1 MINSEQ
7 KLINT
12 LSGRKVLYIATKNKD
27 YIRIQ
32 QEINLIKKYSK
43 EFQVIVSDKRNY
55 LQRIIEVYKLL
66 FFTSIKSYD
75 IVFISFMPQ
84 MVVPF
89 WKWKFKKKLVIVD
102 FFISI
107 FDTLVDDRKKV
118 SSETMMAKVLHY
130 IDRITVKNADFVIC
144 DTKAHGKF
152 FSDEFGITLNKLV
165 VLYLEADNSLY
176 HPMRLERPEILKDKF
191 VVLYFGS
198 ILPVQGIEV
207 VLDAIGILKEQ
218 NNIYFIIIGPVNEN
232 YQKVISDTVMY
243 IEWLPQQELAKYIA
257 YSDLCL
263 AGHFSIN
270 VGKANRTIAGKT
282 YIYQAMEKPIILGDS
297 DANREIFHQEDKKI
311 YFVPRGN
318 GEALANQIYRIYE
331 ENCEGVKKQCMN
343 H

>member
-1 MINSEQ
+1 MINLGQ
-7 KLINT
+7 KLINSIT
-12 LSGRKVLYIATKNKD
+12 GKKVLYIATKNKD

-43 EFQVIVSDKRNY
+43 EYKLIVSNKKNY
-55 LQRIIEVYKLL
+55 FARIIEVYKLL
-66 FFTSIKSYD
+66 FFTSPESYD

-89 WKWKFKKKLVIVD
+89 WRWKFKNKVVVVD
-102 FFISI
+102 FFVSI

-118 SSETMMAKVLHY
+118 AEKTMLAKVLHY
-130 IDRITVKNADFVIC
+130 IDKLTVKNVDFVIC

-152 FSDEFGITLNKLV
+152 FSDEFDVGLDKLV
-165 VLYLEADNSLY
+165 VLYLESDDSLY
-176 HPMRLERPEILKDKF
+176 YPMKLERPKSLKDKF

-207 VLDAIGILKEQ
+207 VLDVISLLKKE
-218 NNIYFIIIGPVNEN
+218 NNIHFIIIGPINKK
-232 YQKVISDTVMY
+232 YQKVVSDTVTY
-243 IEWLPQQELAKYIA
+243 IEWLPQQELAKYIS

-263 AGHFSIN
+263 AGHFSIT

-297 DANREIFHQEDKKI
+297 DANREIFHQEDGKV
-311 YFVPRGN
+311 YFVPRGS

-331 ENCEGVKKQCMN
+331 EKCEGV
-343 H
+343 